1 LSGALE
7 IALGVAA
14 LIVGATGTFSPCG
27 LSAIDTIG
35 PRGHTGGRRITAAA
49 CATFLPGAVAGG
61 LITFGSL
68 AWVGELLHGAGGRLA
83 YVVAGGMALLAA
95 ILEARGTP
103 IVPQIR
109 RQLPEHW
116 RRLMPMPA
124 AAALYGVLLGLGF
137 TTFVLSFGVW
147 ALAGVSLALGD
158 PSIGLLLGAAFGIG
172 RAIPIVVLAPLA
184 GRASGIRATELM
196 CEREGIYLGVRRG
209 DAVALLIA
217 GLALVVAPGSAGA
230 TGTEIPHATDPA
242 ATADALL
249 FQRLGGPA
257 VMSRGGPEIALPGR
271 HPAIGGRYVATVV
284 GGAVQLLD
292 RNTLAPIARI
302 AAPGV
307 DAIAVS
313 DAWLAY
319 RAPAGGGD
327 GIYIRYIGNP
337 ASPAPPAL
345 LATATGSSQL
355 SPPAVDGS
363 TLVYALATPRGSRV
377 VQWIMGTHKHRALV
391 RSPRLL
397 LFDPAVNGRSFA
409 YVRSDARRSRL
420 MVRGRHHHGAGR
432 ILFTLKRSR
441 GELWSDALTDSIAYV
456 TILEPRA
463 AKADATIVGVSRRHP
478 RKLREQGPRGGGNHR
493 F

>member
-1 LSGALE
+1 MGALE
-7 IALGVAA
+7 LALALAA
-14 LIVGATGTFSPCG
+14 LLVGTTGTFSPCG

-35 PRGHTGGRRITAAA
+35 ATGHTGGRKTTAAA
-49 CATFLPGAVAGG
+49 CATFLPGAIAGG
-61 LITFGSL
+61 VITFGSL
-68 AWVGELLHGAGGRLA
+68 ALLGELLHGAGGRAA
-83 YVVAGGMALLAA
+83 YVVAAGIALLAA
-95 ILEARGTP
+95 ALEIRGTR

-116 RRLMPMPA
+116 RRVMPMPL

-147 ALAGVSLALGD
+147 ALAGVGLAVGD
-158 PSIGLLLGAAFGIG
+158 PSLGLLLGTAFGVG

-184 GRASGIRATELM
+184 GSATGIRATELM
-196 CEREGIYLGVRRG
+196 CEREGVYLGLRRG
-209 DAVALLIA
+209 DAAALLVAAVALVA
-217 GLALVVAPGSAGA
+217 APGSAGA
-230 TGTEIPHATDPA
+230 TGTDVPRATDPA

-257 VMSRGGPEIALPGR
+257 VISRGGPEIGLPGQ
-271 HPAIGGRYVATVV
+271 HPAIGGRYVATVI
-284 GGAVQLLD
+284 GDRVQLLD
-292 RNTLAPIARI
+292 RNTLAPVAQVD
-302 AAPGV
+302 APAP

-319 RAPAGGGD
+319 RAATGGGE

-345 LATATGSSQL
+345 LASEGGASQL

-363 TLVYALATPRGSRV
+363 ILVYAIATPRGSRV
-377 VQWIMGTHKHRALV
+377 VQWVMGTHKHRALV

-397 LFDPAVNGRSFA
+397 LFNPAVDGKSFA

-420 MVRGRHHHGAGR
+420 MVRGRRRHGAGGV
-432 ILFTLKRSR
+432 LFTLKRSA
-441 GELWSDALTDSIAYV
+441 GQLWSDALTDWLAYV
-456 TILEPRA
+456 TILNPSA
-463 AKADATIVGVSRRHP
+463 ANADATIVGVSRRHP
-478 RKLREQGPRGGGNHR
+478 KKLRERGPRGGGNHR